1 MPVSAKNLVKFCSVT
16 SSDLLKGI
24 TRLILLQILFL
35 STLPKDLAPSPW
47 LSAPRFQFRAWM
59 GNHRLSS
66 GL

>member
-1 MPVSAKNLVKFCSVT
+1 MLISAKNLVKFYSVA

-24 TRLILLQILFL
+24 TWLILLQILFL
-35 STLPKDLAPSPW
+35 STLPKDFAHSPW
-47 LSAPRFQFRAWM
+47 LSAPRLQFRAWM